1 MVKTKNI
8 QITIGR
14 TAKNMAV
21 SKEQMDV
28 SKAIKAI
35 PLEVLK
41 TYITTGTLEI
51 KNEDTFYKVLQICTT
66 PESFKEFF
74 GEDYQASQDSTR
86 RPLKTVKTNS
96 NLSWMDKAKSTE
108 DMYAMAVQE
117 GDKKIAADERFKHL
131 EFTCQIRLNYTD
143 WCTPELMEY
152 LSLDK
157 KKALEELRAAAY
169 PLQVNFLEDLSS
181 ITNPNGEKEVWA
193 VPYITFAQID
203 DWHGTTMPDNGQN
216 KRVFAFFQ
224 DSNSEIHLI
233 YGNIVDV
240 FRIEDYNSIAE
251 LQSSMNQR
259 TKELCAKINDDG
271 AVSRKEYF
279 YNIKVGKGV
288 YALVRNI
295 GSEYALYYGWEKKD
309 IKMANRWFKTK
320 NMTRFRTEKGTY
332 SMKMYWDSVPEE
344 RKEIIREKGKEAIA
358 KLNYALYNTNGLIK
372 GKSQGEDFYYK
383 DGDVFPD
390 IQ

>member
-1 MVKTKNI
+1 MPI
-8 QITIGR
+8 
-14 TAKNMAV
+14 

-41 TYITTGTLEI
+41 TYITTGALEI
-51 KNEDTFYKVLQICTT
+51 KDKDTFCRVLQICTT
-66 PESFKEFF
+66 PESFNEFF
-74 GEDYQASQDSTR
+74 GKDFQASQQSTQ
-86 RPLKTVKTNS
+86 RPLKTVQTNN

-117 GDKKIAADERFKHL
+117 GDKKIASDERFKHL
-131 EFTCQIRLNYTD
+131 NFTSQIRLNYTD

-157 KKALEELRAAAY
+157 KGALEELRAAVY
-169 PLQVNFLEDLSS
+169 PLQVNFVEDLSS

-193 VPYITFAQID
+193 VPYITFSDID
-203 DWHGTTMPDNGQN
+203 DWNGTTMPDNGQN
-216 KRVFAFFQ
+216 KRVFSFFQ
-224 DSNSEIHLI
+224 DTNRDIHLI

-240 FRIEDYNSIAE
+240 FRMEDYKSSAE
-251 LQSSMNQR
+251 LQSSMNKR
-259 TKELCAKINDDG
+259 TQELCAKINDDG
-271 AVSRKEYF
+271 AVSRREYF

-295 GSEYALYYGWEKKD
+295 GSEYALYAYERGDVKTAKK
-309 IKMANRWFKTK
+309 WFKTK
-320 NMTRFRTEKGTY
+320 SITKFRTEKGTY

-344 RKEIIREKGKEAIA
+344 RKEIIRAKGKEAIA
-358 KLNYALYNTNGLIK
+358 KLNYALYNTNGLIR

-383 DGDVFPD
+383 DGDEMPD
-390 IQ
+390 LQ

>member
-1 MVKTKNI
+1 
-8 QITIGR
+8 
-14 TAKNMAV
+14 MAI

-41 TYITTGTLEI
+41 TYITTGTIEI
-51 KNEDTFYKVLQICTT
+51 KNKDTFYKILQICTT
-66 PESFKEFF
+66 PESFNEFF
-74 GEDYQASQDSTR
+74 GKDYQASQTSTR
-86 RPLKTVKTNS
+86 RPLKTVETNS

-108 DMYAMAVQE
+108 DMYAIAVQE

-131 EFTCQIRLNYTD
+131 NFTSQIRLNYTD

-157 KKALEELRAAAY
+157 KKALEELRAAVY
-169 PLQVNFLEDLSS
+169 PLQVNFSEDLSS
-181 ITNPNGEKEVWA
+181 ITNPNGEKEVWS
-193 VPYITFAQID
+193 VPYITFANIN
-203 DWHGTTMPDNGQN
+203 DWHGTTMPDNEQN

-288 YALVRNI
+288 YALVSNI
-295 GSEYALYYGWEKKD
+295 GSEYALYAYERGDVKTAK
-309 IKMANRWFKTK
+309 RWFKTK
-320 NMTRFRTEKGTY
+320 NITKFRTEKGTY
-332 SMKMYWDSVPEE
+332 SMKMYWDSISEE

-383 DGDVFPD
+383 DGDEAPD
-390 IQ
+390 LQ

>member
-1 MVKTKNI
+1 MS
-8 QITIGR
+8 
-14 TAKNMAV
+14 V

-51 KNEDTFYKVLQICTT
+51 KDMDTFFRVLQICTT
-66 PESFKEFF
+66 PESFNEFF
-74 GEDYQASQDSTR
+74 GKDFQASQQCTQ
-86 RPLKTVKTNS
+86 RPLKTVQTNS

-131 EFTCQIRLNYTD
+131 NFTSQIRLNYTD

-157 KKALEELRAAAY
+157 KKALEELRAAVY
-169 PLQVNFLEDLSS
+169 PLQVNFVEDLTS

-193 VPYITFAQID
+193 VPYITFAQIN
-203 DWHGTTMPDNGQN
+203 DWNGTTMPDNGQN
-216 KRVFAFFQ
+216 KRVFSFFQ
-224 DSNSEIHLI
+224 DVNRDIHLI

-240 FRIEDYNSIAE
+240 FRMEDYKSSAE
-251 LQSSMNQR
+251 LQSSMNKR
-259 TKELCAKINDDG
+259 TQELCAKINDDY

-295 GSEYALYYGWEKKD
+295 GSEYALYAYERGDVKTAKK
-309 IKMANRWFKTK
+309 WFKTK
-320 NMTRFRTEKGTY
+320 NITKFRTEKGTY
-332 SMKMYWDSVPEE
+332 SMKMYWDAVPEE
-344 RKEIIREKGKEAIA
+344 RKEIIRAKGKEAIS

-372 GKSQGEDFYYK
+372 GKDEGEDFYYK
-383 DGDVFPD
+383 DGDTMPD
-390 IQ
+390 LQ

>member
-1 MVKTKNI
+1 MP
-8 QITIGR
+8 
-14 TAKNMAV
+14 V

-51 KNEDTFYKVLQICTT
+51 KDKNTFYRVLQMCTT
-66 PESFKEFF
+66 PESFNEFF
-74 GEDYQASQDSTR
+74 GKDFQASQSSTQ
-86 RPLKTVKTNS
+86 RPLKTVQANS

-131 EFTCQIRLNYTD
+131 NFSSQIRLNYRN

-157 KKALEELRAAAY
+157 KGALEELRAAVY
-169 PLQVNFLEDLSS
+169 PLQVNFVEDLTS

-193 VPYITFAQID
+193 VPYITFAQIE
-203 DWHGTTMPDNGQN
+203 DWNGTTMPDKVQN
-216 KRVFAFFQ
+216 NQFFSEPNARVFSFFQ
-224 DSNSEIHLI
+224 DSRRDIRII
-233 YGNIVDV
+233 YGEIVEI
-240 FRIEDYNSIAE
+240 FRREDYKSTTE
-251 LQSSMNQR
+251 LQSSMDRKTQ
-259 TKELCAKINDDG
+259 ELCAKINDDY
-271 AVSRKEYF
+271 AVSRREYF

-295 GSEYALYYGWEKKD
+295 GSEYALYYNGWENKD
-309 IKMANRWFKTK
+309 INMARRWFKTK
-320 NMTRFRTEKGTY
+320 NITKFRTEKGTY

-344 RKEIIREKGKEAIA
+344 RKEIIRAKGKEAIA
-358 KLNYALYNTNGLIK
+358 KLNYALYDTNGLIK
-372 GKSQGEDFYYK
+372 GKNMAKEDFYYK
-383 DGDVFPD
+383 EGDTMPD
-390 IQ
+390 TQ